1 VVAFIVIVTSVGLL
15 LSGICGAAAA
25 ILSLNKHLREY
36 NRESRISG
44 R

>member
-1 VVAFIVIVTSVGLL
+1 MIAFIVIVTAVGLL
-15 LSGICGAAAA
+15 LAGVCGAAAA